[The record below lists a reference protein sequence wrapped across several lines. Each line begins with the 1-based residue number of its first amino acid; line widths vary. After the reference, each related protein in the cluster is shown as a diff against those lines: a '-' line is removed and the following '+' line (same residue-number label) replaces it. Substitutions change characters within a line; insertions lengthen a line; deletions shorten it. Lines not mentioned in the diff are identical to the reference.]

1 MGTPEFVL
9 NLRSCI
15 GQDTL
20 WLISA
25 TAVVLRGPPSSAEVL
40 LMRRSDSGEWCPISG
55 IVEPGE
61 SPDVTARREALEETG
76 VDVEVGLLAWVCPTP
91 LIVHTNGDRALYL
104 DHTFACRFSR
114 GQAAASDDETLDA
127 AWFPI
132 HALPPMMPILRQR
145 IEVVVAGGNETLVGP
160 LELDGL

>member
-76 VDVEVGLLAWVCPTP
+76 VDVEVGQAQLRVVELTRGLDPG
-91 LIVHTNGDRALYL
+91 LGD
-104 DHTFACRFSR
+104 
-114 GQAAASDDETLDA
+114 
-127 AWFPI
+127 
-132 HALPPMMPILRQR
+132 
-145 IEVVVAGGNETLVGP
+145 VGP
-160 LELDGL
+160 GVGGREGGAARTSRRLR